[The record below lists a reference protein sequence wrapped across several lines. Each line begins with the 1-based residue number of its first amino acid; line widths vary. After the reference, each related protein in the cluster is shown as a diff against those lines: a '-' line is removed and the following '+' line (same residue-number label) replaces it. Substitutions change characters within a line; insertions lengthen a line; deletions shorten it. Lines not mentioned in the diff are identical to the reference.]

1 MKALY
6 KKEVGYYL
14 KNPIGYIVV
23 VLFAVFSN
31 FMYTKDMFAV
41 GSASLRPFFDT
52 LPWMFMIFIPAL
64 TMRSLSEE
72 KRANTIE
79 TLLALPLSETQIIMA
94 KFNALLT
101 VVAIA
106 LGLTLTLPVTLTVVS
121 KLYLPEILV
130 GYLGALCM
138 AALFI
143 AISMFFSSQ
152 TKNQVV
158 ALLGSILFLFFVI
171 MTASDF
177 AASVIPRFLIDTLTF
192 FSPTYYLESFNK
204 GIVDIRA
211 LFYFISFSAVF
222 LLLTVIDLEKRD

>member
-14 KNPIGYIVV
+14 KNPIGYIII
-23 VLFAVFSN
+23 VLFAVFTN

-52 LPWMFMIFIPAL
+52 IPWMFMVFIPAL
-64 TMRSLSEE
+64 AMRSLSEE
-72 KRANTIE
+72 KRSNTIE
-79 TLLALPLSETQIIMA
+79 TLLALPLSETQIILA
-94 KFNALLT
+94 KFLALLT

-106 LGLTLTLPVTLTVVS
+106 LALTLTLPISLTFVS
-121 KLYLPEILV
+121 HLYLPEVLV
-130 GYLGALCM
+130 GYLGALGL
-138 AALFI
+138 ASLFI

-158 ALLGSILFLFFVI
+158 ALLGSVLVLFFVI
-171 MTASDF
+171 MAASDF
-177 AASVIPRFLIDTLTF
+177 AASVIPRGLIDILVV
-192 FSPTYYLESFNK
+192 FSPTYYLDSFSK
-204 GIVDIRA
+204 GVIDLRGIV
-211 LFYFISFSAVF
+211 FFVSFTAVF